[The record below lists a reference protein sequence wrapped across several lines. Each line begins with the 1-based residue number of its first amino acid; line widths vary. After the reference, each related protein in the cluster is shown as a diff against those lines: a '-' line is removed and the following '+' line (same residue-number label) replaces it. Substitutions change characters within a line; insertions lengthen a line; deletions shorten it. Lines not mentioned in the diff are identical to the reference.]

1 MNLLD
6 SFDSRNAGRLVGRS
20 IARIEKKLT
29 GEEAARNL
37 KILGLLALPWA
48 AFMIAAL
55 RRNPRQMWAQR
66 WPTIVFVG
74 LYEIALDRCVRIEG
88 IENLPKSG
96 PVILAGNHINKT
108 AMDGMLLGS
117 KILRMRGG
125 LSKFVSIADPD
136 SWMLRHFVRLM
147 GESEGVV
154 LPIQKGMTTETMIQF
169 LENPAAFHREQSILG
184 IFPVGE
190 ADRDFEKHMQKE
202 WHTSAAVAAYAT
214 GAPIVP
220 FFVEGLPYA
229 WGPLDILKAIAT
241 GAGPARAIL
250 ALGYAGWAPG
260 QLENEI
266 QHNGWLHCTADAE
279 LIFGT
284 EIETKYDRALKKI
297 GVTPGMLS
305 SEVGHA

>member
-1 MNLLD
+1 
-6 SFDSRNAGRLVGRS
+6 
-20 IARIEKKLT
+20 
-29 GEEAARNL
+29 
-37 KILGLLALPWA
+37 
-48 AFMIAAL
+48 MIAAL

-88 IENLPKSG
+88 IEHLPKSG

-136 SWMLRHFVRLM
+136 GWMLRHFVRLM

-169 LENPAAFHREQSILG
+169 LENPAAFQREQSILG

-190 ADRDFEKHMQKE
+190 ADRDFEKHIRKE

-220 FFVEGLPYA
+220 FYVEGLPYE
-229 WGPLDILKAIAT
+229 WGPLDILKAIARAPV
-241 GAGPARAIL
+241 AGKPFKFIARLGEPIRGQGSKDERNYQKLTERVRSSVEEL
-250 ALGYAGWAPG
+250 AFRFR
-260 QLENEI
+260 Q
-266 QHNGWLHCTADAE
+266 
-279 LIFGT
+279 
-284 EIETKYDRALKKI
+284 
-297 GVTPGMLS
+297 
-305 SEVGHA
+305 SERQDCGH

>member
-1 MNLLD
+1 MRMNWLNDID
-6 SFDSRNAGRLVGRS
+6 SEVAGKFVGRS
-20 IARIEKKLT
+20 IARIEKTLT

-37 KILGLLALPWA
+37 KIIGLLAVPWA

-136 SWMLRHFVRLM
+136 SWVLRHFVRLM
-147 GESEGVV
+147 GQSEGVI

-169 LENPAAFHREQSILG
+169 LENPAAFQREQSILG

-190 ADRDFEKHMQKE
+190 ADRDFQTHMRKE

-220 FFVEGLPYA
+220 FYVEGLPYA
-229 WGPLDILKAIAT
+229 WGPLDILKAIARSPVAGKPFRFT
-241 GAGPARAIL
+241 ARLGEPIRFEGAKHEHNYRTLTERVRQSVLELSQTETSVEDL
-250 ALGYAGWAPG
+250 ALR
-260 QLENEI
+260 
-266 QHNGWLHCTADAE
+266 
-279 LIFGT
+279 F
-284 EIETKYDRALKKI
+284 R
-297 GVTPGMLS
+297 
-305 SEVGHA
+305 

>member
-229 WGPLDILKAIAT
+229 WGPLDILKAIARSPVAGKPFRFT
-241 GAGPARAIL
+241 ARLGEPIRAEGAKHEPNYIKLTERVRASVEDL
-250 ALGYAGWAPG
+250 A
-260 QLENEI
+260 
-266 QHNGWLHCTADAE
+266 
-279 LIFGT
+279 FGF
-284 EIETKYDRALKKI
+284 RQ
-297 GVTPGMLS
+297 
-305 SEVGHA
+305 SERQNCGD

>member
-1 MNLLD
+1 MRMNWLND
-6 SFDSRNAGRLVGRS
+6 FDSRIAGRFVGRS
-20 IARIEKKLT
+20 IARIEKTFT
-29 GEEAARNL
+29 GDEAARNL

-48 AFMIAAL
+48 AFMVAAL

-66 WPTIVFVG
+66 WPTIIFVG

-88 IENLPKSG
+88 IENLPQSG
-96 PVILAGNHINKT
+96 PVILAGNHINKS

-190 ADRDFEKHMQKE
+190 ADWDFEKHTQKE

-220 FFVEGLPYA
+220 FYIEGLPYA
-229 WGPLDILKAIAT
+229 WGPLDILKAIARSPVAGKPFKFT
-241 GAGPARAIL
+241 ARLGKPIRGEGAKHERNYRNLTERVRTSVEDL
-250 ALGYAGWAPG
+250 ALGFG
-260 QLENEI
+260 QSKG
-266 QHNGWLHCTADAE
+266 Q
-279 LIFGT
+279 
-284 EIETKYDRALKKI
+284 DR
-297 GVTPGMLS
+297 GN
-305 SEVGHA
+305 